1 MYEVMHKCMHACMH
15 VHTRV
20 CVYCNAQV
28 EMFVK
33 PDLHTPVFIK
43 VIEDVEGLVN
53 MDDGLSL
60 CPSVCLPACLPT

>member
-1 MYEVMHKCMHACMH
+1 MCAC
-15 VHTRV
+15 VH
-20 CVYCNAQV
+20 CNAQV

>member
-1 MYEVMHKCMHACMH
+1 MCAC
-15 VHTRV
+15 VH
-20 CVYCNAQV
+20 CNAQV

-53 MDDGLSL
+53 MDDGLSVR
-60 CPSVCLPACLPT
+60 PSVCLPRLSVCLSH

>member
-1 MYEVMHKCMHACMH
+1 MCAC
-15 VHTRV
+15 VH
-20 CVYCNAQV
+20 CNAQV

-53 MDDGLSL
+53 MDDGLSV
-60 CPSVCLPACLPT
+60 CPSVCLRACLPAPPACLSH